1 MLDPRPTPRALLGAL
16 LLRGAFLRLL
26 HDRRDTLRLQ
36 VLQMLGAHAFPFGT
50 AGDPFLCPSAFA
62 LGNRALGRLVA
73 VAKGLYPLLRDL
85 LLRKPPLRIAT
96 YLFYHDP
103 LSLFCV
109 LDQHHA
115 EGTKKPYY

>member
-16 LLRGAFLRLL
+16 LLRGAFLRLFN
-26 HDRRDTLRLQ
+26 DRRDTFRLQ

-50 AGDPFLCPSAFA
+50 AGDPFLLPAAGA
-62 LGNRALGRLVA
+62 LENRALGRLVVRA
-73 VAKGLYPLLRDL
+73 EGLYPLLRDL
-85 LLRKPPLRIAT
+85 LLREPPLHIAT

-109 LDQHHA
+109 PDQHHA